1 MKNKKF
7 MRTFLVMMAVVF
19 SMTAFSMTAYAGG
32 APEQEEPE
40 QPAIQEPE
48 PTPDPVPLTPEGNL
62 SLVDD
67 IEGKTAEDKQFI
79 TVVSKGGNYFYIIID
94 RAADGE
100 NTVHFL
106 NQVDEADLMALT
118 EDGKS
123 QTTPPPTICT
133 CTEKCEDGKVNV
145 NCSLCKT
152 DQSACTG
159 KETMAEPEPEQTE
172 KKGGSPILILLVVL
186 ALSGGGAF
194 YYFKFMKPGHAS
206 KGNDDL
212 SDLDFEDEYE
222 DTEIEQLEDEPEQ
235 EDENE

>member
-7 MRTFLVMMAVVF
+7 MRMFLVMMAVVF
-19 SMTAFSMTAYAGG
+19 SMTAFSVTAYAGG
-32 APEQEEPE
+32 GEEQAEP
-40 QPAIQEPE
+40 PVVQEPE

-67 IEGKTAEDKQFI
+67 IEGKTAEDKQFV

-123 QTTPPPTICT
+123 PTTPAPAVCT
-133 CTEKCEDGKVNV
+133 CTEKCENGKVNV

-159 KETMAEPEPEQTE
+159 KETAAEPEPEQTE
-172 KKGGSPILILLVVL
+172 KKGGSPILIILVVL
-186 ALSGGGAF
+186 ALGGGGAF

-206 KGNDDL
+206 KGSDDL

-222 DTEIEQLEDEPEQ
+222 DTEIEVLEDEPEQ

>member
-1 MKNKKF
+1 M
-7 MRTFLVMMAVVF
+7 
-19 SMTAFSMTAYAGG
+19 
-32 APEQEEPE
+32 
-40 QPAIQEPE
+40 QEPE
-48 PTPDPVPLTPEGNL
+48 SEPTLVPLTPEGNL

-94 RAADGE
+94 RAVDGE

-118 EDGKS
+118 EDGKNQS
-123 QTTPPPTICT
+123 SLTPVICS
-133 CTEKCEDGKVNV
+133 CTERCKTGSINM

-152 DQSACTG
+152 DPSACTG
-159 KETMAEPEPEQTE
+159 KETVAELEPEQTE

-186 ALSGGGAF
+186 ALGGGGAF

-222 DTEIEQLEDEPEQ
+222 DTELEQAEDGQEQ